1 MNHFDEF
8 IKNEV
13 KKNNGHACIELIGET
28 KLMYDFIKKYTNYR
42 ISKTYWTIVIKKT
55 YFAVYDTNS
64 NLKYATLRLPKV
76 LLRKVGQIIAKNIK
90 EIAKELRIKYINVVV
105 ENWFFQTVSLHLGTV
120 CIFILNIF
128 LINLKK
134 LSKNIFYLFTC

>member
-28 KLMYDFIKKYTNYR
+28 NLMYDFIKKYTNYR

-105 ENWFFQTVSLHLGTV
+105 EN
-120 CIFILNIF
+120 
-128 LINLKK
+128 
-134 LSKNIFYLFTC
+134 